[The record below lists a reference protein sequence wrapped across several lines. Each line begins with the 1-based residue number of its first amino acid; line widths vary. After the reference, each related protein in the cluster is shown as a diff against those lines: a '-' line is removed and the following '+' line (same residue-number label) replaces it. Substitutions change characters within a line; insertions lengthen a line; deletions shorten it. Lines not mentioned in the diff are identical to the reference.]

1 MKKALIGPLVG
12 ILVAIIVA
20 VAVVIPVCIS
30 VIGTRTAAFGTVNLT
45 NTSFSFAS
53 TAYTVAQ
60 LFPLLVAVLVL
71 VGIAGYMT
79 LSG

>member
-1 MKKALIGPLVG
+1 MKKGLIGPLVG
-12 ILVAIIVA
+12 ILVAVIIA
-20 VAVVIPVCIS
+20 VAVVIPVTID
-30 VIGTRTAAFGTVNLT
+30 VIAATNFTGYTTTETV
-45 NTSFSFAS
+45 
-53 TAYTVAQ
+53 VQ